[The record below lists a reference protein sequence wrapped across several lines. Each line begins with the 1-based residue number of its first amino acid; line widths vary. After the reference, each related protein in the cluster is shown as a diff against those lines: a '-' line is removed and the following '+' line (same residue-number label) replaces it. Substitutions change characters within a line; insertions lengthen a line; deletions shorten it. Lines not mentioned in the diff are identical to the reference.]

1 MPNQNDKMNICGFE
15 RDQTAIVLFSD
26 NPIGIFNDSKNTKN
40 PLTGLIFS
48 HGNYKGALGNKLKML
63 SKQYEP
69 NRIIL
74 ENISLD
80 QVIGALV
87 NSQRA
92 KKASKK
98 DAGEKKGPKA
108 AKTSK
113 NPSEKVR
120 VSK

>member
-1 MPNQNDKMNICGFE
+1 MPNQNDKTNLCGFK
-15 RDQTAIVLFSD
+15 RDQTAIVMISD
-26 NPIGIFNDSKNTKN
+26 NPIGRYNDSKNTTT

-48 HGNYKGALGNKLKML
+48 HENYEGALGNKLKML
-63 SKQYEP
+63 SNQYEP

-92 KKASKK
+92 KKAPQKK
-98 DAGEKKGPKA
+98 KVGVKKGPKA
-108 AKTSK
+108 AKTSR
-113 NPSEKVR
+113 NPS
-120 VSK
+120 

>member
-1 MPNQNDKMNICGFE
+1 MPIQNNKMNLCGFK
-15 RDQTAIVLFSD
+15 RDQDAVMSLLD
-26 NPIGIFNDSKNTKN
+26 NPIGKYNDSKNTKT

-48 HGNYKGALGNKLKML
+48 HGDYEGAFEDKLKML
-63 SKQYEP
+63 SKIYEP

-92 KKASKK
+92 KKAPQKK
-98 DAGEKKGPKA
+98 KVGVKKGPKA
-108 AKTSK
+108 AKASK
-113 NPSEKVR
+113 NPS
-120 VSK
+120 